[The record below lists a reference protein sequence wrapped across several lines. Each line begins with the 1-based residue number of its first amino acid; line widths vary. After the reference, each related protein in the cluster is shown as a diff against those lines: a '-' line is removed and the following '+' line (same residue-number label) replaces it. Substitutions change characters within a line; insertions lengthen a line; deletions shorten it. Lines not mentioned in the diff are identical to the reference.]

1 MARPGSLVQP
11 GARGWGLGIVPHTW
25 SKGEETPLR
34 KRAFFCYLEAGDTI
48 SGWTVKPQTGRGKE
62 TSGKRQGNDRW

>member
-25 SKGEETPLR
+25 SKGEETPVR
-34 KRAFFCYLEAGDTI
+34 KRVFFCYLEAGDMI
-48 SGWTVKPQTGRGKE
+48 SRWTVIAPDREGKGDFWKE
-62 TSGKRQGNDRW
+62 AGQ